1 MFLSA
6 SEVDVQL
13 QGMFAAVS
21 LSLPQRI
28 FFSGCAGMWERQ
40 LVRLG
45 VIIVAWV
52 FIIHQLPTVRKWAE
66 RVSDYRTVWLCSS
79 VWSWRA
85 EEPCPLI
92 SCKCDEASGT
102 IKSGSCGAYG
112 VDCFQLLADSRT
124 DRHGSA
130 MSEVGGRK
138 RSCFSGLHLNHR
150 VNFNKHAMKFAT
162 DSLAQTL
169 HEFGWKRRALTVNL
183 NSQVLDF

>member
-1 MFLSA
+1 MGWKCGWVFL
-6 SEVDVQL
+6 L
-13 QGMFAAVS
+13 QE
-21 LSLPQRI
+21 RI

-45 VIIVAWV
+45 VIIVAWI
-52 FIIHQLPTVRKWAE
+52 FIIHQLTTVRKRAE

-92 SCKCDEASGT
+92 SWKCDEASGT
-102 IKSGSCGAYG
+102 IKSGACGAYG
-112 VDCFQLLADSRT
+112 ADCFQLLADSHT

-138 RSCFSGLHLNHR
+138 QGCFFGFHLTHC
-150 VNFNKHAMKFAT
+150 
-162 DSLAQTL
+162 
-169 HEFGWKRRALTVNL
+169 VNL
-183 NSQVLDF
+183 YKHQRGNLRQILSRKRCMNSVGTVALWPWTWTHKSWTF